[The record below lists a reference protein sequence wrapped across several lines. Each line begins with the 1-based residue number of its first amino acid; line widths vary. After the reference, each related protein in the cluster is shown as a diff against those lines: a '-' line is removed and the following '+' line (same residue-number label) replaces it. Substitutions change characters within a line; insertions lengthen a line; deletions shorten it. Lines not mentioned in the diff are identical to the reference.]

1 MTRDNLLLGLVVAS
15 LLLSLANLVLAWP
28 RTKLAR
34 LKLEREQREEQ
45 DA

>member
-1 MTRDNLLLGLVVAS
+1 MSKADLLFLMVGMSLGLNILNIVF
-15 LLLSLANLVLAWP
+15 AWP

-45 DA
+45 E